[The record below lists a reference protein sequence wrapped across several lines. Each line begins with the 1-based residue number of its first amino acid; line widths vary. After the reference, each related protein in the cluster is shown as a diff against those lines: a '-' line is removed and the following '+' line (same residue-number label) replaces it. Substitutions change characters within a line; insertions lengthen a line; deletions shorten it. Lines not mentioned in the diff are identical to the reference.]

1 MSLKTMDS
9 LVIYRLRQRAVGE
22 KILSCF
28 SEIVAELLEATWAHL
43 GNEIFVLSWMGKS
56 CYIIRSLQ
64 SIFTRE

>member
-28 SEIVAELLEATWAHL
+28 SEIVAELLEVTWAHL
-43 GNEIFVLSWMGKS
+43 GNEDICLELDGEELLYYKKPAKH
-56 CYIIRSLQ
+56 LH
-64 SIFTRE
+64 